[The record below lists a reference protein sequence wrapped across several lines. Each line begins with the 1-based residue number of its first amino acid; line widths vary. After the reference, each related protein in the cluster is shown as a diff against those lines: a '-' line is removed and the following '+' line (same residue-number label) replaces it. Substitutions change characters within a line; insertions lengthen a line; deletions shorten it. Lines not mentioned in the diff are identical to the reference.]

1 MEFLLNILSSL
12 FATMIIYLMKKLFMV
27 KKKLKSHS
35 KLLTKNGWE
44 LNIKF
49 QKSDK

>member
-12 FATMIIYLMKKLFMV
+12 FATIIIYLMKKLLKI

-35 KLLTKNGWE
+35 KLPTKNGWE

-49 QKSDK
+49 QKNNK